1 MLLPLPIFFCIDY
14 FMLYDAIGVVVGVG
28 KCNVEKNIPLKQK
41 KEQIDLV
48 PVNSLYKQVIK

>member
-1 MLLPLPIFFCIDY
+1 
-14 FMLYDAIGVVVGVG
+14 MLYDAIGVVVGVG